1 MPENNYSEDAQI
13 MGAEMFR
20 RMLEQANAGKG
31 LNEVYTDKELKER
44 ITQIEEP
51 AIRKGSDFNDYQ
63 DFVKT
68 MKVYPEKHAVVY
80 PALGIAGEGGEVAE
94 KVKKWLRG
102 DRELDKLEL
111 LKEAGDV
118 LWYLASLADDL
129 GFTFQDMVDENVK
142 KLSSRKARGVQ
153 KGDGDNR

>member
-1 MPENNYSEDAQI
+1 MPESNEDAQI

-20 RMLEQANAGKG
+20 RLLEQSK
-31 LNEVYTDKELKER
+31 NEVYTDKESKQSAGEAFLQEIARLKDER
-44 ITQIEEP
+44 KT
-51 AIRKGSDFNDYQ
+51 FNDYQ

-68 MKVYPEKHAVVY
+68 MKVYPEKHAIVY
-80 PALGIAGEGGEVAE
+80 PALGICGEGGEIAE

-129 GFTFQDMVDENVK
+129 GYSFQDMVDENVK